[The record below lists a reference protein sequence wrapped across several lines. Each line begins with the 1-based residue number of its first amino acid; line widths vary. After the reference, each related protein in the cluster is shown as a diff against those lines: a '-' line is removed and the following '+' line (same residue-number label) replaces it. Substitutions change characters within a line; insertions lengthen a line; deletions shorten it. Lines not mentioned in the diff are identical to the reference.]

1 MARFVSKH
9 RNYSHGVRGNRQER
23 LGHDGKMIPS
33 LRALEAKFSPDLIT
47 DEEVALGEQS
57 FTHTGLPEDR
67 DTEMLYSPRSRLSV
81 FDSQV
86 ASVQLDWTEDEEALV
101 VKTLRESDRN
111 GLEFIEVGVTLP
123 SEPWKGYDE
132 QGLQKI
138 IEIARALDSAEEAIA
153 YEKRTQN
160 RSYLIEELERV
171 TPTEND
177 AVILEA

>member
-1 MARFVSKH
+1 M
-9 RNYSHGVRGNRQER
+9 
-23 LGHDGKMIPS
+23 
-33 LRALEAKFSPDLIT
+33 
-47 DEEVALGEQS
+47 
-57 FTHTGLPEDR
+57 
-67 DTEMLYSPRSRLSV
+67 
-81 FDSQV
+81 
-86 ASVQLDWTEDEEALV
+86 QLDWTEDEEALV